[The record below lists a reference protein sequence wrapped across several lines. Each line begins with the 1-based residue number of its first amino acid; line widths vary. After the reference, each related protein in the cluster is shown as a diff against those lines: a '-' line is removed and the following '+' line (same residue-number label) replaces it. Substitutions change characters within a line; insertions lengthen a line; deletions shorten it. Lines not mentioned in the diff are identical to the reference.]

1 MLNNLLEKL
10 DIMGERMGNFRR
22 KMITYKKEQNR
33 NFTIENQNAWSE
45 KFGTSLINML
55 DIVKIRNRKCD
66 YRSTKIHLIYRPEED
81 TLKKQSLS
89 HL

>member
-33 NFTIENQNAWSE
+33 NFTIENQNA
-45 KFGTSLINML
+45 
-55 DIVKIRNRKCD
+55 
-66 YRSTKIHLIYRPEED
+66 
-81 TLKKQSLS
+81 
-89 HL
+89 